1 MTVMKTFT
9 DTTNSKT
16 FKVCTNKGN
25 KRIWIEG
32 NILAANGFTNG
43 RTFTRAILQA
53 ADMPRPTMILDF
65 SNEQDGRMHKVAG
78 TADRPIIDLCGK
90 YVTEFFDGASHYVAW
105 FGDNSI
111 IIERA

>member
-1 MTVMKTFT
+1 ME
-9 DTTNSKT
+9 KT

-32 NILAANGFTNG
+32 AALSDHGFTNG

-53 ADMPRPTMILDF
+53 ADMPRPTMVLDF
-65 SNEQDGRMHKVAG
+65 TNEQDGRTHKVAG

-111 IIERA
+111 IIERV

>member
-1 MTVMKTFT
+1 M
-9 DTTNSKT
+9 NKT

-32 NILAANGFTNG
+32 NVLAANGFTNG

-53 ADMPRPTMILDF
+53 ADMPRPTKDSAAMVLDF
-65 SNEQDGRMHKVAG
+65 TNEQDGRTHKVAG

-105 FGDNSI
+105 FDDNSI